1 MQYTLQMYGGIF
13 LEMSKNVCIN
23 SVALN
28 VLPGKYK
35 NIQHETIVD
44 CQLHSAIISKKI
56 HNKKITNNVLFL
68 I

>member
-1 MQYTLQMYGGIF
+1 MYGGIF
-13 LEMSKNVCIN
+13 LEISKNVCIN

-44 CQLHSAIISKKI
+44 CQLHLAIISKK
-56 HNKKITNNVLFL
+56 NSQ
-68 I
+68 